1 MSRPDVC
8 VKVYVL
14 ALLLRKLK
22 KEHNHSGCFDRPNP
36 FGACSSE
43 VLGMC
48 IQVCQERTVDVFERM
63 CIALGGHNM
72 VCIKL
77 FDALSTILKDFA
89 DVLRDIRDLTPAD
102 LNCGDAQPVED
113 HS

>member
-8 VKVYVL
+8 IKVHVL

-22 KEHNHSGCFDRPNP
+22 KEHNHSGCSDRPNP
-36 FGACSSE
+36 FGACGSE

-48 IQVCQERTVDVFERM
+48 VQVCQERTVDVFERM

-72 VCIKL
+72 VLIRL
-77 FDALSTILKDFA
+77 FEALSTILKDFA
-89 DVLRDIRDLTPAD
+89 DVLRDSRDLAPAD
-102 LNCGDAQPVED
+102 LSCGEAQPVED